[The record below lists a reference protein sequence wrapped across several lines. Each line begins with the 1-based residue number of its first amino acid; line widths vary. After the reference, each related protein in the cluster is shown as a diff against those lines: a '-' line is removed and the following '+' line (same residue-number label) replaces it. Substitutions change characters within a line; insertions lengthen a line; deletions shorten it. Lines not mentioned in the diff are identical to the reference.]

1 MSVPFLVDS
10 HCHLDFPDFES
21 DLEGVLMRAGHAGVG
36 TMLTISTRLD
46 RFESVRHIAED
57 HDNIWCSVGV
67 HPHEADQEAEVA
79 TTERLLE
86 LADHPKVVGIGETG
100 LDFHYMHSD
109 RGVQETCFRNHLAA
123 ARESG
128 LPAVV
133 HMREAEDDTIRIL
146 SDAAA
151 KGPIL
156 GVIHCFSSN
165 LQFAEKTL
173 EMGFYISISGI
184 VTFKRADELR
194 EVAASV
200 PAERLLIETDAP
212 YLAPVPLRGKTNE
225 PAFVAHTAAKMAEIL
240 DLSTENLA
248 EITSANFFRLFSKAQ
263 PPQGQG
269 SQG

>member
-1 MSVPFLVDS
+1 MSTPFLVDS

-21 DLEGVLMRAGHAGVG
+21 DLEGVLMRAGHAGVE

-46 RFESVRHIAED
+46 RFEGVRRIAED
-57 HDNIWCSVGV
+57 HENIWCSVGV
-67 HPHEADQEAEVA
+67 HPHEADQEVEAA

-128 LPAVV
+128 LPAIV

-146 SDAAA
+146 RDETA
-151 KGPIL
+151 KGSIL
-156 GVIHCFSSN
+156 GVIHCFSSD
-165 LQFAEKTL
+165 LQFAEKAL
-173 EMGFYISISGI
+173 EIGFYISFSGI
-184 VTFKRADELR
+184 VTFKRTDELR
-194 EVAASV
+194 KVAASI
-200 PAERLLIETDAP
+200 PTERLLIETDAP

-225 PAFVAHTAAKMAEIL
+225 PAFVAHTAAMIAEIL
-240 DLSTENLA
+240 DLSTEKLA
-248 EITSANFFRLFSKAQ
+248 EITSVNFFRLFSKAQ
-263 PPQGQG
+263 PLQGPGAQG
-269 SQG
+269 